1 MTVRPLVQFVRRSCA
16 ISLKPARARHNSRLE
31 LLKQHLRAYLRREL
45 TLREEQLL
53 ELSEPLFETPD
64 IESAEDEQLERT
76 GTE

>member
-16 ISLKPARARHNSRLE
+16 ISFKSARARHSSRLE
-31 LLKQHLRAYLRREL
+31 LLKQHLRAHLRREL

-53 ELSEPLFETPD
+53 ELSEPLFETP
-64 IESAEDEQLERT
+64 ESVEDDHLERT